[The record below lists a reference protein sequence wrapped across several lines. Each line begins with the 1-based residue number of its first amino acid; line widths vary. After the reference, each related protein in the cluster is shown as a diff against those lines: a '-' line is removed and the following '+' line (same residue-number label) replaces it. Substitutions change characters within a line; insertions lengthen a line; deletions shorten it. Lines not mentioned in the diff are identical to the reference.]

1 MQRNEA
7 QMAME
12 VQKERVAQM
21 AWTDLSDANQA
32 QDDKIGRLK
41 ALRMARLVEQKG

>member
-32 QDDKIGRLK
+32 QDDKIDRLK